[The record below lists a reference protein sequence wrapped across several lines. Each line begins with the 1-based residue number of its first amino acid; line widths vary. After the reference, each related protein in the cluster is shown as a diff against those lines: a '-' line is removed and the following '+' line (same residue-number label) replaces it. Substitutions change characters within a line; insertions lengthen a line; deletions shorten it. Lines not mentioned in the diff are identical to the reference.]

1 MKIFY
6 ELLLQVFVFIGAG
19 ALAARLISVRSASS
33 VGRLAAV
40 PAMLEKIFVSTVY
53 YFVVPLFIIFS
64 LVQVAEPFSVI
75 WRMALAVFFVL
86 SCGGAA
92 AGIFA
97 LASGRKF
104 RDVALPVAVMNSAYL
119 AIPVNTVLFGPAG
132 AFWAV
137 IYNVS
142 VTIVHF
148 TLGAMIVKGGRSDG
162 AVSGLLPL
170 DLPALWALAAGIIIR
185 WLFADSA
192 AAEFMRKIYPALAAA
207 VLPTMLFFVGMKT
220 ARMNFSAGRLA
231 VWGAPLRIMGGFLA
245 GILAARIFALEG
257 AAAAVCVMSSS
268 MPSAVNT
275 YILANKFGADDDF
288 AASMVLASTVIGAV
302 TIPLVAAFILR

>member
-6 ELLLQVFVFIGAG
+6 ELILKVFVFIGAG
-19 ALAARLISVRSASS
+19 AIVARLISHPFVSAGKRLS
-33 VGRLAAV
+33 VL
-40 PAMLEKIFVSTVY
+40 PALFERIFVAAVY
-53 YFVVPLFIIFS
+53 YFVVPLFIVFS
-64 LVQVAEPFSVI
+64 LVQVTETFSVI
-75 WRMALAVFFVL
+75 WRMVLAVFFVL
-86 SCGGAA
+86 VCGAA
-92 AGIFA
+92 AAAIFA
-97 LASGRKF
+97 RASGRKY

-148 TLGAMIVKGGRSDG
+148 TLGAMIVKGGRPG
-162 AVSGLLPL
+162 AASGIIPL
-170 DLPALWALAAGIIIR
+170 DLPALWALVAGMIIR

-192 AAEFMRKIYPALAAA
+192 PAEFMRKIYPALAAA
-207 VLPTMLFFVGMKT
+207 VLPMMLFFVGMKT
-220 ARMNFSAGRLA
+220 ARMSFSVGRLA
-231 VWGAPLRIMGGFLA
+231 IWGVPLRLFGGFLA
-245 GILAARIFALEG
+245 GILASRIFGLDG
-257 AAAAVCVMSSS
+257 AASAVCVMSSS

-288 AASMVLASTVIGAV
+288 AASMVLASTVLGAA